1 MSRLLVGALLLG
13 VTATV
18 TSAQAPPPLDTSG
31 WKIFRDATMGFEV
44 KAPPSWGVGR
54 TTGTME
60 SVLLGERALVGKP
73 TLRLQLIVQR
83 DINPSGLSIDQWY
96 ADQLKRLKVST
107 PPPSNPTVL
116 GGRRAIRREMT
127 GAFGKH
133 FDFYTTLN
141 KSDIFQV
148 SIIQDSPQEP
158 LDPTFDAVISTIKF
172 VE

>member
-1 MSRLLVGALLLG
+1 MLRLLVGVLVLG

-31 WKIFRDATMGFEV
+31 WKIFRDATMGLEV
-44 KAPPSWGVGR
+44 KHPPTWGVGR

-60 SVLLGERALVGKP
+60 SVLLGEPAQVGKP

-83 DINPSGLSIDQWY
+83 DINPNGLSIEQWY
-96 ADQLKRLKVST
+96 ADQLKRLKVSA
-107 PPPSNPTVL
+107 PPPSMPTVL
-116 GGRRAIRREMT
+116 GGRRAMRREMI
-127 GAFGKH
+127 GSFGKH

-141 KSDIFQV
+141 KSDIFQI
-148 SIIQDSPQEP
+148 SIIQDSAREP
-158 LDPTFDAVISTIKF
+158 LDRTLAGVISTVRF

>member
-1 MSRLLVGALLLG
+1 MVRLLVGALLLG

-44 KAPPSWGVGR
+44 KAPPIWGVGR

-96 ADQLKRLKVST
+96 ADQRKRL
-107 PPPSNPTVL
+107 
-116 GGRRAIRREMT
+116 T

-141 KSDIFQV
+141 KRDIFQV
-148 SIIQDSPQEP
+148 SIIQDSPREP
-158 LDPTFDAVISTIKF
+158 LDPTFDAVISTLKF

>member
-1 MSRLLVGALLLG
+1 MVRLLVGALLLG

-44 KAPPSWGVGR
+44 KAPPTWGVGR

-96 ADQLKRLKVST
+96 ADQRKRL
-107 PPPSNPTVL
+107 
-116 GGRRAIRREMT
+116 T
-127 GAFGKH
+127 GAFGKP

-141 KSDIFQV
+141 RRDIFQV
-148 SIIQDSPQEP
+148 SIIQDSPREP
-158 LDPTFDAVISTIKF
+158 LDPTFDAVISTLKF

>member
-1 MSRLLVGALLLG
+1 MLRLLVGALLLG
-13 VTATV
+13 VTATAA
-18 TSAQAPPPLDTSG
+18 SAQAPPPLDTSG

-44 KAPPSWGVGR
+44 KAPPTWGVAR

-73 TLRLQLIVQR
+73 TLRLQLI
-83 DINPSGLSIDQWY
+83 DQWY

-107 PPPSNPTVL
+107 PPPSSPTVL

-158 LDPTFDAVISTIKF
+158 LDPTFNAVISTIKF

>member
-1 MSRLLVGALLLG
+1 MVRLLVGALLLG

-44 KAPPSWGVGR
+44 KAPPTWGVGR

-96 ADQLKRLKVST
+96 ADQRKRS
-107 PPPSNPTVL
+107 
-116 GGRRAIRREMT
+116 T

-141 KSDIFQV
+141 KRDIFQV
-148 SIIQDSPQEP
+148 SIIQDSPREP
-158 LDPTFDAVISTIKF
+158 LDPTFDAVISTLKF